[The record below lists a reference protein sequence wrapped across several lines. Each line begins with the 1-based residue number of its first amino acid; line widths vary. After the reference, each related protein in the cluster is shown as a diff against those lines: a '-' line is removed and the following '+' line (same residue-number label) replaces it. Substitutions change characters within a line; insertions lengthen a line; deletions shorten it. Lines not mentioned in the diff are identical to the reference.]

1 VKIYISNLQKGLDV
15 YNGKSK
21 FINYLADY
29 LVRRG
34 HILLDDPFGCDIN
47 LSMNKLPS
55 VNEGILV
62 TRLDDIYFCNDPVHD
77 EVYKKGYNRIIEA
90 LSSADAIIYQSHL
103 SKGVV
108 ENITSISPIHSRIIY
123 NGAPSSP
130 LYTPWD
136 IPIPSNKRIIL
147 FACQKLFPLRRLEEF
162 LTTWLTIKPFYPDHV
177 LALVYTQDAVYG
189 HIDYLLDDSSVYV
202 FDCMEPSNLN
212 YLMSRSELMVSLKY
226 QDSCPNIIA
235 EAAQAGLPSLISST
249 NGWAGNIHAI
259 NSGYLRIA
267 NVDSYC
273 TIDFHPYEIFP
284 FNYDEFRSSLCH
296 ALDNPPRP
304 SKSNEFDIIK
314 SCRSYES
321 YFDYLIESI
330 PKRSSS
336 YFRKCSYFS
345 YKFSKTSLKLIKSS
359 LKSKNL

>member
-1 VKIYISNLQKGLDV
+1 MRIYIGNLQKGLDP

-29 LVRRG
+29 LCRRG
-34 HILLDDPFGCDIN
+34 HTLLDSPFGCDIN
-47 LSMNKLPS
+47 LSMNKLPDI
-55 VNEGILV
+55 NEGILV

-77 EVYKKGYNRIIEA
+77 EVYKKGYSRITSA

-103 SKGVV
+103 SKGIV
-108 ENITSISPIHSRIIY
+108 ENITSISPTRSRIIY
-123 NGAPSSP
+123 NGAPSKPSS
-130 LYTPWD
+130 TPWN
-136 IPIPSNKRIIL
+136 IPIPCNKKIIL

-162 LTTWLTIKPFYPDHV
+162 LSTWLKIKSLYPDHA

-189 HIDYLLDDSSVYV
+189 HINYLVDDPSIYV
-202 FDCMEPSNLN
+202 FDCMEPSKLN
-212 YLMSRSELMVSLKY
+212 YLMSRSKLMVSLKY

-249 NGWAGNIHAI
+249 NGWAGNTHAI
-259 NSGYLRIA
+259 NSGYLQIT

-273 TIDFHPYEIFP
+273 TIGFHPYDVFP
-284 FNYDEFRSSLCH
+284 FDHDELQSSLRK
-296 ALDNPPRP
+296 ALDNPPKP
-304 SKSNEFDIIK
+304 STSHEFDITK

-321 YFDYLIESI
+321 YFEYLIECC
-330 PKRSSS
+330 PRRSSS
-336 YFRKCSYFS
+336 YLRKCSYFS
-345 YKFSKTSLKLIKSS
+345 YNLAKASLRLVKSS